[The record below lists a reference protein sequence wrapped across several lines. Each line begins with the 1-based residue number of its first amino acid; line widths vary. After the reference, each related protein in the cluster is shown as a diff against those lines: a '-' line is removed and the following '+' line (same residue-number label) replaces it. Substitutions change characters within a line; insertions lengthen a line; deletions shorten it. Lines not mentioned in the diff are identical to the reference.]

1 LIEANDFLCNNLS
14 AIDLKA
20 FLIDTQNQLDTQFL
34 VKKSLKEIV

>member
-14 AIDLKA
+14 AIDLKE
-20 FLIDTQNQLDTQFL
+20 FLIDTQNQLDAQFL